1 MSRLRTSWKRWL
13 FPIRERLVCS
23 EREALV
29 LLGLSVLLLVGQVV
43 RFVQASV
50 PPADVAELARVD
62 SLFDHISDSLRA
74 TRPFRI
80 DTVQTGFR
88 ATFEAPIE
96 LAPETHAWVFVD
108 TLDKPKV
115 AFPLAINEA
124 DLKTLQALPRIGPA
138 MAARIVAW
146 RDENGL
152 FSRGEDLLRIKGIGP
167 RTLEKLL
174 PLISFEPTQAD
185 VAREDSSSAGSPPPG
200 S

>member
-50 PPADVAELARVD
+50 PPADVAELARID
-62 SLFDHISDSLRA
+62 SLFEHISDSLRA

-80 DTVQTGFR
+80 DTVHTGFG

-96 LAPETHAWVFVD
+96 PTPETHAWVFVD
-108 TLDKPKV
+108 TWEKPNV
-115 AFPLAINEA
+115 TFPLAINEA
-124 DLKTLQALPRIGPA
+124 NLKTLQALPRIDPA

-146 RDENGL
+146 RDENGP
-152 FSRGEDLLRIKGIGP
+152 FARGEDLLRIKGIGP

-174 PLISFEPTQAD
+174 PLISFVPTQAG